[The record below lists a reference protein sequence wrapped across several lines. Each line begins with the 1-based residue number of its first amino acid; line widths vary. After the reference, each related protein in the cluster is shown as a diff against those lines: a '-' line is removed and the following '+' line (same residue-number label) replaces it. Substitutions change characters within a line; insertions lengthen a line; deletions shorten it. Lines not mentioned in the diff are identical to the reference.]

1 MAINSDVEIGV
12 AIERLGKRP
21 NQLALSQS
29 VPPHTILEW
38 IGGDTRPTDTEI
50 NDAWAAH
57 KAEVAATKYR
67 EDRFKEHAWWRE
79 QLDLL
84 YKDIVA
90 GKVDATGEF
99 AKAIKAVKDKYPKP

>member
-12 AIERLGKRP
+12 AIERLGKKP
-21 NQLALSQS
+21 EQLSLSQS
-29 VPPHTILEW
+29 IPPHTILEW
-38 IGGDTRPTDTEI
+38 TGGDTRPTDTEI
-50 NDAWAAH
+50 NNAWTAYKSDQAAI
-57 KAEVAATKYR
+57 KYQK
-67 EDRFKEHAWWRE
+67 DRFKEYSYWRE

-99 AKAIKAVKDKYPKP
+99 AKAIKAVKDKHPKP